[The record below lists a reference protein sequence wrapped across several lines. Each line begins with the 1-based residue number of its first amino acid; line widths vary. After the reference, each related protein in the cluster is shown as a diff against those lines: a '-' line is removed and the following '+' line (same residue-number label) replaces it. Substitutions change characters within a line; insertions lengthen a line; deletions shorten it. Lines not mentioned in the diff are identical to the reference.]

1 MSPSSRSSTRPTRPT
16 RKTNSRKASAANKG
30 AAYGKEKTF
39 KIALHVYNSAKRNDS
54 PPIKAVDNPF
64 IATRSFNTRTAL
76 SEVIDYISLE
86 VINEESFNNRYTGCM
101 IDLITG
107 LMLLKRVTKNDDSD
121 VSVKALLNKRKKV
134 FIHESHGTEDK
145 QEWKSFIKTSM
156 RSVTKGKTKTLVL
169 DIGIA
174 VYSPPRMRHH
184 PPTSV
189 TKTTKKKKKKDQP
202 LPDVLRI
209 NILQP
214 VHCSKKN
221 SDLRTLS
228 TTVLKTID
236 IDFHPWIE
244 SSMDTSIE
252 LSSSSDSD
260 EETNQVVEKKYANHG
275 MILPVRNH
283 VANGILN
290 NEHCAKVYEGVLG
303 KKVSLSM
310 ESSLSVIYIYIFLTN
325 IDICIL

>member
-1 MSPSSRSSTRPTRPT
+1 MSPSSRTSTRPS

-30 AAYGKEKTF
+30 AAYGKDKTF

-64 IATRSFNTRTAL
+64 IATKCFNTRTDL
-76 SEVIDYISLE
+76 SDVIDYISLE
-86 VINEESFNNRYTGCM
+86 VINEEAFNNRYTGCM
-101 IDLITG
+101 VDVITG
-107 LMLLKRVTKNDDSD
+107 LMLLKRVAKKENSD
-121 VSVKALLNKRKKV
+121 TSVKALLNKRKKV
-134 FIHESHGTEDK
+134 FIHEAHGAEDI
-145 QEWKSFIKTSM
+145 QEWKSFVKNSL
-156 RSVTKGKTKTLVL
+156 RSVTKGKTKMHVL

-174 VYSPPRMRHH
+174 VYSPPRMRHR

-189 TKTTKKKKKKDQP
+189 TKISKKKKKDQP

-209 NILQP
+209 HILQP

-221 SDLRTLS
+221 SDLQTLS

-244 SSMDTSIE
+244 SSIAHDTSID
-252 LSSSSDSD
+252 LSSSTSGSD
-260 EETNQVVEKKYANHG
+260 EGTNQVVEKQYANHG

-290 NEHCAKVYEGVLG
+290 DEHCAKVYDGVLG
-303 KKVSLSM
+303 KKVSPSM
-310 ESSLSVIYIYIFLTN
+310 ESSLSVI
-325 IDICIL
+325 